1 MQELASAPV
10 PEDGLWLMPSD
21 RGRFAG
27 APQGWLPVSE
37 QLEWI
42 SESGEPVS
50 AGAGDLVVSVTGRK
64 VAPLRLPSLSQ
75 WRPMQGATLAQIDS
89 ALSGLSAAQLRRV
102 LAWLVYQQRESL
114 PENIS
119 RAIQR
124 DDPSE

>member
-75 WRPMQGATLAQIDS
+75 WRPMQGATSTFQTVRSRLTPYRYQEAPMP
-89 ALSGLSAAQLRRV
+89 GRR
-102 LAWLVYQQRESL
+102 
-114 PENIS
+114 
-119 RAIQR
+119 
-124 DDPSE
+124 